1 MRIEITREYTKLC
14 GGEVELLSGLTML
27 VKSLLKNGVDKEL
40 IKEAVNLGFMSD
52 KEIDKKTEKIVAD
65 ILKKLGL
72 EG

>member
-1 MRIEITREYTKLC
+1 MRIEITREYTKLS
-14 GGEVELLSGLTML
+14 GEEVELLSGLTML
-27 VKSLLKNGVDKEL
+27 VKSLLKSGVDEEL

-52 KEIDKKTEKIVAD
+52 KEIDKKAEKIVAD